1 MNNNV
6 TRSALHAPWNAIWR
20 VTIDTYPWG
29 SRRGASDPSLA
40 PMAFMDEL
48 ATNASANGVRIV
60 WYSGNDDALTTHFST
75 EVAIQ
80 VRLTS
85 MTWAIR

>member
-1 MNNNV
+1 ME
-6 TRSALHAPWNAIWR
+6 
-20 VTIDTYPWG
+20 
-29 SRRGASDPSLA
+29 RGLAGNHRHLPMGLDPSLA

-48 ATNASANGVRIV
+48 ATNASANGVRLV

-75 EVAIQ
+75 EVTIQ
-80 VRLTS
+80 VRLTG